1 MALSRRTLLR
11 SSAALTVAATTASA
25 AQAAFGDPQPAEA
38 ACSIFGQPPLE
49 VIALNRM
56 AYGPRP
62 GDIERVKAMG
72 FTAYVDE
79 QLNPQAINDSD
90 CDRRLSEA
98 RLHIAYD
105 AGTGYAALNENRA
118 LTSLNKTTSELWGLA
133 RNVPPAPSQERMRP
147 QSEVRVAT
155 WIRALYSK
163 RQLFEL
169 LAEFWHNH
177 FNIKSDNNEQIGA
190 TFPVYD
196 RIIRQHAL
204 GNFRQFVEAIGRST
218 AMMYYLNN
226 VTNKVAGGEGGNE
239 NYARELF
246 ELHTLGSDHYLR
258 FYDQRDEI
266 GVTEYNGEL
275 FARGYIDQD
284 VYNASFCFTGW
295 TIRNGHRDFP
305 AGAAYNNGEF
315 LFFENW
321 HQGGPKLVLARKH
334 PSIDFEAEFIEDR
347 ANPENEG
354 LRVFDLVARH
364 IGTARYICGKLC
376 RRFIADEP
384 DQATIDAAVA
394 VWMANRDAPDQISKV
409 VRTILLSDAFAAT
422 WGQKVKR
429 PLELIWSYLRAVEAE
444 FLPDG
449 MTASGPNSEA
459 THWGDIFS
467 RSDAGGQR
475 VFGWAAPTGH
485 PDVASY
491 WTNTNSM
498 IQSWNL
504 PYLLTQAN
512 GGSVLVDLVGKT
524 NLNASCT
531 DIVLFWVNRLFGY
544 PIGGATFSELVNF
557 MAQGNSPSAAPQP
570 RKDAQG
576 RPTVPDSNDAAT
588 YLRDRLN
595 AMVQLMAMS
604 PDFRWR

>member
-1 MALSRRTLLR
+1 MALSRRTFLG
-11 SSAALTVAATTASA
+11 SSAALTVAATAASVA
-25 AQAAFGDPQPAEA
+25 HATLGDPQPVEA
-38 ACSIFGQPPLE
+38 ACSVFGQPPLE
-49 VIALNRM
+49 AIAMNRM

-62 GDIERVKAMG
+62 GDVERVKTMG

-79 QLNPQAINDSD
+79 QLNPNNIDDSD
-90 CDRRLSEA
+90 CDRRLNEA
-98 RLHIAYD
+98 RLRIQYD

-118 LTSLNKTTSELWGLA
+118 LTSLSKTTSQLWGLA
-133 RNVPPAPSQERMRP
+133 RNVPPMPSQERMRP

-155 WIRALYSK
+155 WIRAIYSK

-169 LAEFWHNH
+169 LTEFWHNH

-204 GNFRQFVEAIGRST
+204 GNFRQFVEAVGRST

-295 TIRNGHRDFP
+295 TIRNGNREFP
-305 AGAAYNNGEF
+305 ATADYNNGEF
-315 LFFENW
+315 FFFENW
-321 HQGGPKLVLARKH
+321 HQGGAKLVLARKH
-334 PSIDFEAEFIEDR
+334 PSIDFEREFIEDR

-354 LRVFDLVARH
+354 IKVFDLVARH

-376 RRFIADEP
+376 RRFIADDPSQE
-384 DQATIDAAVA
+384 TIDAAVA
-394 VWMANRDAPDQISKV
+394 VWMANRDAPDQIAKV
-409 VRTILLSDAFAAT
+409 VRTILLSDEFANT
-422 WGQKVKR
+422 WGAKIKR

-444 FLPDG
+444 LLPDG
-449 MTASGPNSEA
+449 TAVADQNNDSN
-459 THWGDIFS
+459 HWAEIFS
-467 RSDAGGQR
+467 RSDPGGQR

-491 WTNTNSM
+491 WANTNSM
-498 IQSWNL
+498 MQSWNL
-504 PYLLTQAN
+504 PYLLTLAN
-512 GGSVLVDLVGKT
+512 GGSVQVDLLSKT
-524 NLNASCT
+524 NINSSCYE
-531 DIVLFWVNRLFGY
+531 IVRFWMNRMFGY
-544 PIGGATFSELVNF
+544 AISRPTFDELVNF
-557 MAQGNSPSAAPQP
+557 LAQGNSVDAPPQP
-570 RKDAQG
+570 RKDSQG
-576 RPTVPDSNDAAT
+576 RPTVPDGTDAN

-595 AMVQLMAMS
+595 AMVQLMCMS